1 MCVHAYLRLYNGC
14 LLSKQ
19 HVSGM
24 LTVCQQI
31 LRQIDINCIR
41 IKLVICPV
49 ELLLSDSRLLAEKV
63 KFIIS

>member
-1 MCVHAYLRLYNGC
+1 VCTCAYLRLYNGC

-19 HVSGM
+19 NVSGM
-24 LTVCQQI
+24 LTACQQI

-49 ELLLSDSRLLAEKV
+49 ELSLSDSRFLTEKV